1 MHHQVNL
8 CPLSPKFN
16 AALIDCSGI
25 GSQMW
30 VVILGR
36 VISGMG
42 GGGCMTIS
50 SVIITGKEYLEFPK
64 LKLN

>member
-1 MHHQVNL
+1 
-8 CPLSPKFN
+8 
-16 AALIDCSGI
+16 
-25 GSQMW
+25 MW

-50 SVIITGKEYLEFPK
+50 SVIITGKEDLEFPK